1 MACYIIMCTSLDKFK
16 RHITTSNTFQVS
28 ATDKKQ
34 IFVHSFLT
42 DGFVLFRET
51 KSRNCNQ
58 ALDESMEGIE
68 IQGH

>member
-1 MACYIIMCTSLDKFK
+1 MACYIIMCTSLDMFK
-16 RHITTSNTFQVS
+16 RHITTFNTFKVS

-42 DGFVLFRET
+42 DGFVLFRKT